1 MYNPGLLKFLH
12 GQTVIFPA
20 RKIFTVLAMVVYL
33 FDFDG
38 TLVDSHQAVEKAL
51 RLAIERTMP
60 AVIESD
66 LYDEYYTALFL
77 FIKGKLTYR
86 HLGVIHELV
95 AQGTIHEYYRLM
107 PRFIQDLPHA
117 RRVVR
122 TLRKAGRTVIS
133 FSGEHTYP
141 GGKVIFLKK
150 TNWYDEFDSVITFK
164 STRDMLQ
171 KFQAIRELYPEEP
184 IVWVDDSPG
193 RFTYI
198 TDENTLLVQKASPY
212 KHDVAL
218 LFERENFLK
227 IKSLREILDIDERLS
242 EFVEEGD

>member
-1 MYNPGLLKFLH
+1 M
-12 GQTVIFPA
+12 T
-20 RKIFTVLAMVVYL
+20 VYL

-38 TLVDSHQAVEKAL
+38 TLVDSHEAVEKAL
-51 RLAIERTMP
+51 RLAIERTIP
-60 AVIESD
+60 AVIESE
-66 LYDEYYTALFL
+66 LYDEYYRALFL

-107 PRFIQDLPHA
+107 PTFIKDFPNA

-122 TLRKAGRTVIS
+122 TLRKRGRLVVS

-150 TNWYDEFDSVITFK
+150 TNWYDEFDSIVTFK
-164 STRDMLQ
+164 GTGDMLQ
-171 KFQAIRELYPEEP
+171 KFESVRDLHPDEP
-184 IVWVDDSPG
+184 IVWIDDSPS
-193 RFTYI
+193 RFTYV
-198 TDENTLLVQKASPY
+198 TDDNTLLVQKASPY

-218 LFERENFLK
+218 LFERDNFLK
-227 IKSLREILDIDERLS
+227 IRNIREVLDIDDRLG
-242 EFVEEGD
+242 EFME

>member
-1 MYNPGLLKFLH
+1 M
-12 GQTVIFPA
+12 T
-20 RKIFTVLAMVVYL
+20 VYL

-38 TLVDSHQAVEKAL
+38 TLVDSHEAVEKAL
-51 RLAIERTMP
+51 RLAIERTIP
-60 AVIESD
+60 AVIESE
-66 LYDEYYTALFL
+66 LYDEYYRALFL

-107 PRFIQDLPHA
+107 PTFIKDFPNA

-122 TLRKAGRTVIS
+122 TLRKRGRLVVS

-150 TNWYDEFDSVITFK
+150 TNWYDEFDSIVTFK
-164 STRDMLQ
+164 GTGDMLQ
-171 KFQAIRELYPEEP
+171 KFESMRDLHPDEP
-184 IVWVDDSPG
+184 IVWIDDSPS
-193 RFTYI
+193 RFTYV
-198 TDENTLLVQKASPY
+198 TDDNTLLVQKASPY

-218 LFERENFLK
+218 LFERDNFLK
-227 IKSLREILDIDERLS
+227 IRNIREVLDIDDRLG
-242 EFVEEGD
+242 EFME

>member
-1 MYNPGLLKFLH
+1 M
-12 GQTVIFPA
+12 T
-20 RKIFTVLAMVVYL
+20 VYL

-38 TLVDSHQAVEKAL
+38 TLVDSHEAVEKAL

-60 AVIESD
+60 AVIESE
-66 LYDEYYTALFL
+66 LYDEYYQALFL

-107 PRFIQDLPHA
+107 PTFIKDFPNA
-117 RRVVR
+117 RRVIR
-122 TLRKAGRTVIS
+122 TLRRRGRFVVS

-150 TNWYDEFDSVITFK
+150 TNWYDEFDSIVTFK
-164 STRDMLQ
+164 GTGDMLQ
-171 KFQAIRELYPEEP
+171 KFESMRDLHPDEP
-184 IVWVDDSPG
+184 IVWIDDSPS
-193 RFTYI
+193 RFTYV
-198 TDENTLLVQKASPY
+198 TDDNTLLVQKASPY

-218 LFERENFLK
+218 LYGRDNFLK
-227 IKSLREILDIDERLS
+227 IRNIKEVLDIDDGLG
-242 EFVEEGD
+242 EFME

>member
-1 MYNPGLLKFLH
+1 MH
-12 GQTVIFPA
+12 GAGFIIPSAQG
-20 RKIFTVLAMVVYL
+20 VLVLPMIVYL

-107 PRFIQDLPHA
+107 PKFIQDLPNA

-122 TLRKAGRTVIS
+122 ALRKAGRTVVS

-150 TNWYDEFDSVITFK
+150 TGWYDEFDSVITFK

-171 KFQAIRELYPEEP
+171 KFMAIRNLHPDEP
-184 IVWVDDSPG
+184 IVWVDDSPS
-193 RFTYI
+193 RFTYV
-198 TDENTLLVQKASPY
+198 TDDNALFVQKASPY

-218 LFERENFLK
+218 LYERENFIK
-227 IKSLREILDIDERLS
+227 IENLRELLDVDERLS
-242 EFVEEGD
+242 ELVG

>member
-1 MYNPGLLKFLH
+1 M
-12 GQTVIFPA
+12 T
-20 RKIFTVLAMVVYL
+20 VYL

-38 TLVDSHQAVEKAL
+38 TLVDSHEAVEKAL

-60 AVIESD
+60 AVIESE
-66 LYDEYYTALFL
+66 LYDEYYRALFL

-107 PRFIQDLPHA
+107 PTFIKDFPNA

-122 TLRKAGRTVIS
+122 TLRKRGRLVVS

-150 TNWYDEFDSVITFK
+150 TNWYDEFDSIVTFK
-164 STRDMLQ
+164 GTGDMLQ
-171 KFQAIRELYPEEP
+171 KFESVRDLHPDEP
-184 IVWVDDSPG
+184 IVWIDDSPS
-193 RFTYI
+193 RFTYV
-198 TDENTLLVQKASPY
+198 TDDNTLLVQKASPY

-218 LFERENFLK
+218 LFERDNFLK
-227 IKSLREILDIDERLS
+227 IRNIREVLDVDDRLG
-242 EFVEEGD
+242 EFME

>member
-1 MYNPGLLKFLH
+1 MEM
-12 GQTVIFPA
+12 T
-20 RKIFTVLAMVVYL
+20 VYL

-38 TLVDSHQAVEKAL
+38 TLVDSHEAVEKAL
-51 RLAIERTMP
+51 RLAIERTIP
-60 AVIESD
+60 AVIESE
-66 LYDEYYTALFL
+66 LYDEYYRALFL

-107 PRFIQDLPHA
+107 PTFIKDFPNA

-122 TLRKAGRTVIS
+122 TLRKRGRLVVS

-150 TNWYDEFDSVITFK
+150 TNWYDEFDSIVTFK
-164 STRDMLQ
+164 GTGDMLQ
-171 KFQAIRELYPEEP
+171 KFESMRDLHPDEP
-184 IVWVDDSPG
+184 IVWIDDSPS
-193 RFTYI
+193 RFTYV
-198 TDENTLLVQKASPY
+198 TDDNTLLVQKASPY

-218 LFERENFLK
+218 LFERDNFLK
-227 IKSLREILDIDERLS
+227 IRNIREVLDIDDRLG
-242 EFVEEGD
+242 EFME

>member
-1 MYNPGLLKFLH
+1 M
-12 GQTVIFPA
+12 A
-20 RKIFTVLAMVVYL
+20 VYL

-66 LYDEYYTALFL
+66 LYDEYYRALFL

-107 PRFIQDLPHA
+107 PQFIQDLPNA

-122 TLRKAGRTVIS
+122 TLRKRGRRVIS

-141 GGKVIFLKK
+141 GGKVIFMKK
-150 TNWYDEFDSVITFK
+150 TDWYDEFDSVVTFK

-171 KFQAIRELYPEEP
+171 KFQALRDLYPEDP

-198 TDENTLLVQKASPY
+198 TDGNTLLVQKASPY

-218 LFERENFLK
+218 LFERWNFMK
-227 IKSLREILDIDERLS
+227 IRNLRKLLEIDNGLS
-242 EFVEEGD
+242 EFFE

>member
-1 MYNPGLLKFLH
+1 
-12 GQTVIFPA
+12 
-20 RKIFTVLAMVVYL
+20 MVVYL

-38 TLVDSHQAVEKAL
+38 TLVDSTQAVEKAL
-51 RLAIERTMP
+51 RLAIEKTMP
-60 AVIESD
+60 AVIEGD
-66 LYDEYYTALFL
+66 LYDEYYQSLFL

-107 PRFIQDLPHA
+107 PKFIQDFPNA
-117 RRVVR
+117 RRIVR
-122 TLRKAGRTVIS
+122 SLRRRGRKVIS

-141 GGKVIFLKK
+141 GGKVIFMRK
-150 TNWYDEFDSVITFK
+150 TGWYDEFDSVITFK
-164 STRDMLQ
+164 TARDMLQ
-171 KFQAIRELYPEEP
+171 KFENIRDLHPDEP

-193 RFTYI
+193 RFTYV

-218 LFERENFLK
+218 LFERENFIK
-227 IKSLREILDIDERLS
+227 IKNLRELLEIDDGLAEL
-242 EFVEEGD
+242 EG

>member
-1 MYNPGLLKFLH
+1 M
-12 GQTVIFPA
+12 T
-20 RKIFTVLAMVVYL
+20 VYL

-60 AVIESD
+60 AVIESE
-66 LYDEYYTALFL
+66 LYDEYYQALFL

-107 PRFIQDLPHA
+107 PKFIQDLPNA
-117 RRVVR
+117 RRTVR
-122 TLRKAGRTVIS
+122 TLKKRGRAVIS

-141 GGKVIFLKK
+141 GGKAIFLKK
-150 TNWYDEFDSVITFK
+150 TDWYDEFDSVVTFK

-171 KFQAIRELYPEEP
+171 KFEGIRELYPDEP
-184 IVWVDDSPG
+184 IVWVDDSPS
-193 RFTYI
+193 RFTYV

-212 KHDVAL
+212 KHDVAI
-218 LFERENFLK
+218 LFERENFMK
-227 IKSLREILDIDERLS
+227 IKNLRELLEIDERLE
-242 EFVEEGD
+242 EFVG